1 MSLTKE
7 QIIDQIEDALEKI
20 LEQDEDL
27 SEDEIIKKITA
38 KGFPED
44 LVKET
49 VEFVFDMGAAIA
61 SESAYKANNSDKPKT

>member
-7 QIIDQIEDALEKI
+7 QLTEQIEDVLEKI

-27 SEDEIIKKITA
+27 SEDEIVNKITA

-61 SESAYKANNSDKPKT
+61 SEFAYKANNPSESN